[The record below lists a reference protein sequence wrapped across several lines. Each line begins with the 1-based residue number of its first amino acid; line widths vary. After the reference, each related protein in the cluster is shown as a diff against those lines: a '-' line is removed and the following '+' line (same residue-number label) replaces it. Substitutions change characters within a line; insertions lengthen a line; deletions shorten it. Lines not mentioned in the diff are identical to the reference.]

1 MTGTEK
7 QVQWATEILT
17 RYKAAREVLMAKV
30 SKAPEANR
38 KSIIDAIA
46 KVDARLNDEAY
57 AGDIIARGQCY
68 FSGDATRDVAGL
80 QEAICTIAKG
90 HDTVLNAA

>member
-46 KVDARLNDEAY
+46 KVDARLNDEAC
-57 AGDIIARGQCY
+57 AGDIIARAQVY
-68 FSGDATRDVAGL
+68 FTGSDRDVPAL
-80 QEAICTIAKG
+80 MDAIRTIAKG